1 MKKATEASASDDKAG
16 AAMSF
21 QLLSKSDLRQ
31 ETVHDF
37 VAYTA
42 DGDCISLLG
51 SKTELLTLELN
62 SKSNPQLPFPYVV
75 ASWKC
80 ANKKRPLDQLSLQVN
95 LQNIYESSNVLEM
108 QQLSLEPAYT
118 AVCSQDVP
126 LPNWL
131 AAKLSTQP
139 LPNGQMLLATLN
151 SYGALHLLRKSPEQP
166 LWRQHEKGLNVTA
179 TLRDT
184 LQPPYEVPAVK
195 INTFRQY
202 QAFVDRSWITMFAWR
217 PVDSGSYV
225 LVLGTAAGSIWTL
238 TLCANAATV
247 LDHCELQTLLGR
259 ICFMQIYEDLL
270 LVGDHNG
277 LVHLYRFG
285 TATEVAEE
293 GLCLVKTLWL
303 RPDHMGLQEALITH
317 CPERDCYYIACC
329 KAAHLLI
336 WCMPKQEEGDWLE
349 TRLHAG
355 GMKITG
361 LCALENCNYAL
372 VTARGQLYHIELSH
386 KPGQLCASM
395 RPIGVDDAENY
406 QPVGLCCSPSKNLLT
421 ILYTRSKEFL
431 LNKTVTRHMLHVR
444 VGRIHN
450 SQALVQLE
458 RRINPS
464 QPINSCRDLL
474 VDMRLEIFQGVQLEE
489 YVNYAPFDMIAF
501 DDLATENQQQ
511 QLQLKYHILDALIQM
526 QRHQRNQTL
535 LEQFEQQL
543 QLLLAMLALTH
554 MRLRLQFLTSLQTE
568 LTAFQRQSAQ
578 CQLAESALIRQ
589 QLEQRQLQREQAP
602 HAVIKRFL
610 AQMEVHFEQ
619 LQLKL
624 NVPETAQM
632 DDASDQQLCTVSY
645 VQVLPTLERHYCTLC
660 GRLALLDRQLLLEL
674 YAPGSVLLCP
684 CCHGSYTLEL
694 LDA

>member
-1 MKKATEASASDDKAG
+1 
-16 AAMSF
+16 
-21 QLLSKSDLRQ
+21 
-31 ETVHDF
+31 
-37 VAYTA
+37 
-42 DGDCISLLG
+42 
-51 SKTELLTLELN
+51 
-62 SKSNPQLPFPYVV
+62 
-75 ASWKC
+75 
-80 ANKKRPLDQLSLQVN
+80 
-95 LQNIYESSNVLEM
+95 
-108 QQLSLEPAYT
+108 
-118 AVCSQDVP
+118 
-126 LPNWL
+126 
-131 AAKLSTQP
+131 
-139 LPNGQMLLATLN
+139 
-151 SYGALHLLRKSPEQP
+151 
-166 LWRQHEKGLNVTA
+166 
-179 TLRDT
+179 
-184 LQPPYEVPAVK
+184 
-195 INTFRQY
+195 
-202 QAFVDRSWITMFAWR
+202 
-217 PVDSGSYV
+217 
-225 LVLGTAAGSIWTL
+225 
-238 TLCANAATV
+238 
-247 LDHCELQTLLGR
+247 
-259 ICFMQIYEDLL
+259 
-270 LVGDHNG
+270 
-277 LVHLYRFG
+277 
-285 TATEVAEE
+285 
-293 GLCLVKTLWL
+293 
-303 RPDHMGLQEALITH
+303 
-317 CPERDCYYIACC
+317 
-329 KAAHLLI
+329 
-336 WCMPKQEEGDWLE
+336 
-349 TRLHAG
+349 
-355 GMKITG
+355 
-361 LCALENCNYAL
+361 
-372 VTARGQLYHIELSH
+372 
-386 KPGQLCASM
+386 M

-645 VQVLPTLERHYCTLC
+645 VQVGVANLCAFIQTFYYIYMYC
-660 GRLALLDRQLLLEL
+660 
-674 YAPGSVLLCP
+674 P
-684 CCHGSYTLEL
+684 
-694 LDA
+694 